1 MGELLKQ
8 FTYPRDAIAGS
19 LRQSADR
26 AFKLIALVEKGQL
39 NDKATQNHFT
49 DSKAFLGIVDG
60 DKKSPVVREIGEL
73 YAKRYGE
80 DPISAWQWLL
90 TTSMW
95 LYAFPNRSGAHTNRM
110 VKELGIKVNFF
121 DLILRTLHH
130 LSAVPGGEALY
141 FEELLP
147 VLDDDHHWDWSPLG
161 VAPAILK
168 ARGGSGEVSTPY
180 SRPLLADLE
189 DKYGVK
195 RDNLAATFKK
205 NFAQTGLFSLVSNA
219 QDQPIGIQLS
229 TDTQVDGIYRDRY
242 KHALAHP
249 MFTEAT
255 P

>member
-1 MGELLKQ
+1 MGDLLRQ

-19 LRQSADR
+19 PSQSADR
-26 AFKLIALVEKGQL
+26 AFYLIATVRRGAL

-60 DKKSPVVREIGEL
+60 DTASPVVREIGEL
-73 YAKRYGE
+73 YAQRYAA
-80 DPISAWQWLL
+80 DPISAWRWLL
-90 TTSMW
+90 TTAMW
-95 LYAFPNRSGAHTNRM
+95 LYAFPNRSGAHTNR
-110 VKELGIKVNFF
+110 VARALGIKVNFF

-147 VLDDDHHWDWSPLG
+147 VLDDDHHWDWNPLG
-161 VAPAILK
+161 VAPAILM
-168 ARGGSGEVSTPY
+168 ARGGSGAVTTQY

-189 DKYGVK
+189 DQYGVK

-229 TDTQVDGIYRDRY
+229 TETQVDGIYRDRY